1 MMALSPLWSLNP
13 KLIQCT
19 YWDQK
24 QQFSYRVDTYAE
36 WIIFAVEDG
45 AFQYEINEHSGTA
58 LFGDIV
64 ICPPGAPFYR
74 EIVTPLSFFFFR
86 FQWTDQS
93 GNVVPFHDSIP
104 VGKITIR
111 DTRRLASD
119 YYRIKKLT
127 DLTDHFQLAW
137 TSLHLRDILYL
148 YCSESGHPVIKAP
161 LRHDPLMEHAAALI
175 KQNAFESFSMKSLS
189 DSLSLSPVQFTR
201 RFQAALGTTPSEYL
215 TRIRLQK
222 ASTLLITGTLTVE
235 EVAQQCGYENGY
247 YLSRLFTKK
256 LKMSPSLY
264 RRTHQL

>member
-1 MMALSPLWSLNP
+1 MALLPLWSLTP
-13 KLIQCT
+13 QMIQCT

-24 QQFSYRVDTYAE
+24 QQFSYKVDTYDE

-58 LFGDIV
+58 LFGDLV
-64 ICPPGAPFYR
+64 ICPPGTPFYR

-86 FQWTDQS
+86 FQWSDAS
-93 GNVVPFHDSIP
+93 ADVVAYHDSIP
-104 VGKITIR
+104 TGKITVR

-119 YYRIKKLT
+119 YFRIKKLADGT
-127 DLTDHFQLAW
+127 DPFHLAW
-137 TSLHLRDILYL
+137 ISLHLKDILFQYGFE
-148 YCSESGHPVIKAP
+148 SEQPEVKAP
-161 LRHDPLMEHAAALI
+161 LRDDPLMERAAASI
-175 KQNAFESFSMKSLS
+175 KQNAFDAFSMKSLS
-189 DSLSLSPVQFTR
+189 DSLGLNPVQFTR
-201 RFQAALGTTPSEYL
+201 RFQAALGTAPSEYL

-222 ASTLLITGTLTVE
+222 ACTLLITSTLTVE

-247 YLSRLFTKK
+247 YLSRLFSKK